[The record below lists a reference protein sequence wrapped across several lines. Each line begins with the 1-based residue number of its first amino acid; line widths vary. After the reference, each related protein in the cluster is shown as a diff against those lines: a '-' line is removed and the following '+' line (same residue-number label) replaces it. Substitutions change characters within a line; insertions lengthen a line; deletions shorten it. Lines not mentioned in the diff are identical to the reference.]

1 MTSKMFNLIVIS
13 ALLITA
19 ISGMVAVLA
28 ARTPGAPHWVLFTG
42 FAVIVGFGLQS
53 LWTQREN

>member
-1 MTSKMFNLIVIS
+1 MTSKMFNLIVLS
-13 ALLITA
+13 SLLITVSA
-19 ISGMVAVLA
+19 GIVAVLT

-53 LWTQREN
+53 LWTQRDA